1 MRISRRKL
9 FLLCLCVV
17 GFSLLAPIVSPQDIG
32 PIPKITIGLERA
44 QSRDDVSLTFQ
55 ILFLLTILTLAP
67 AILVMTTAFTRI
79 VIVLSFVRTALGLQ
93 QIPPNQVLIGL
104 ALFLTFFVMAPVLDK
119 VNTDAVAPYMEGKLD
134 FKGALDTGQKPLR
147 EFMFKETREKDL
159 ALFIALSKGQRP
171 RTRADV
177 PTLTLIPAFVTS
189 ELKTAFWMG
198 FKIYVPFLVLDMM
211 VASILMSMGMLM
223 LPPMMISLPA
233 KVLLFV
239 MVDGWHQLVRGIA
252 MSFR

>member
-1 MRISRRKL
+1 MRTRHRRL
-9 FLLCLCVV
+9 FIFALCVI
-17 GFSLLAPIVSPQDIG
+17 GFSLLAPVVSPQDVG
-32 PIPKITIGLERA
+32 PIPRITIGVDRA
-44 QSRDDVSLTFQ
+44 EDTEDVSLTFQ

-79 VIVLSFVRTALGLQ
+79 VIVLAFVRTALGLH

-104 ALFLTFFVMAPVLDK
+104 ALFLTFFVMAPVLDR
-119 VNTDAVAPYMEGKLD
+119 VNTDAISPYMDGEMG
-134 FKGALDTGQKPLR
+134 FKQAMDAGQKPLR

-159 ALFIALSKGQRP
+159 ALFIALSKGERP
-171 RTRADV
+171 RTRDDV
-177 PTLTLIPAFVTS
+177 STLTLIPAFITS

-211 VASILMSMGMLM
+211 VAAILMSMGMLM

-239 MVDGWHQLVRGIA
+239 MVDGWHQLVRGLA

>member
-1 MRISRRKL
+1 
-9 FLLCLCVV
+9 
-17 GFSLLAPIVSPQDIG
+17 
-32 PIPKITIGLERA
+32 
-44 QSRDDVSLTFQ
+44 
-55 ILFLLTILTLAP
+55 
-67 AILVMTTAFTRI
+67 MTTAFTRI
-79 VIVLSFVRTALGLQ
+79 VIVLAFVRTALGLH

-104 ALFLTFFVMAPVLDK
+104 ALFLTFFVMGPVLDRI
-119 VNTDAVAPYMEGKLD
+119 NTDAIAPYMDGEMGFTEAMD
-134 FKGALDTGQKPLR
+134 AGQKPLR

-159 ALFIALSKGQRP
+159 ALFIALSKGERP
-171 RTRADV
+171 RTRDDV
-177 PTLTLIPAFVTS
+177 PTLTLVPAFVTS